1 MFFFKHDEDKK
12 SEYGFIAKEA
22 ETVFNNVGDTNNG
35 VVNVDTNV
43 KYSVGYNEHLKMS
56 RCSIK

>member
-22 ETVFNNVGDTNNG
+22 EIAFNNVGDTNK
-35 VVNVDTNV
+35 V
-43 KYSVGYNEHLKMS
+43 
-56 RCSIK
+56 